1 MKKYSAMGGGEF
13 EFNPSKLD
21 EKVAKRENFYNN
33 AFISTNNF
41 INANARHYQKLGL
54 GTQENFKE
62 EIIRR
67 LIKDF
72 RGMNDE
78 SRIE

>member
-1 MKKYSAMGGGEF
+1 MGGGEF

-21 EKVAKRENFYNN
+21 EKVAKREKFYNN
-33 AFISTNNF
+33 AFVNINNF
-41 INANARHYQKLGL
+41 INVHARHYKKLGL

-62 EIIRR
+62 EIIKR

-72 RGMNDE
+72 RGID
-78 SRIE
+78 

>member
-21 EKVAKRENFYNN
+21 EKVARRENFYNN
-33 AFISTNNF
+33 AFNIINSF
-41 INANARHYQKLGL
+41 IDANARHNQKLSL
-54 GTQENFKE
+54 GTPENFKE
-62 EIIRR
+62 EIIKR

-72 RGMNDE
+72 RGID
-78 SRIE
+78 

>member
-1 MKKYSAMGGGEF
+1 MKRYSAMGGGEF

-21 EKVAKRENFYNN
+21 EKIAKRESFYNN
-33 AFISTNNF
+33 AFISINNL

-54 GTQENFKE
+54 GMQESFKE
-62 EIIRR
+62 EIIKR

>member
-1 MKKYSAMGGGEF
+1 MKKYSVMGGGEF

-21 EKVAKRENFYNN
+21 EKIAKRENFYNN
-33 AFISTNNF
+33 AFIIINSF
-41 INANARHYQKLGL
+41 IDANASHYQKLGL

-62 EIIRR
+62 EIIKR

-72 RGMNDE
+72 RGID
-78 SRIE
+78 

>member
-13 EFNPSKLD
+13 EFTRIKLD
-21 EKVAKRENFYNN
+21 EKVARRENFYNN
-33 AFISTNNF
+33 AFIIINSF
-41 INANARHYQKLGL
+41 IDANAKHYQKLSL

-62 EIIRR
+62 EIIKR

-72 RGMNDE
+72 RGID
-78 SRIE
+78 

>member
-1 MKKYSAMGGGEF
+1 MKKCSAMGGGEF

-21 EKVAKRENFYNN
+21 EKIVKRESFYNN
-33 AFISTNNF
+33 AFISINNF
-41 INANARHYQKLGL
+41 INANAKHYQKLGL
-54 GTQENFKE
+54 GIEENFKE

-72 RGMNDE
+72 RGID
-78 SRIE
+78 